1 MASLLD
7 SRNTFVDLKVQKLRI
22 LTEETIVEECGMIA
36 DQYKGNS
43 EKLKLITNGQDWS
56 SAFIGVGKC
65 MNTGCFLLHPLDY
78 VASNVHIRLQRSDNG
93 N

>member
-1 MASLLD
+1 M
-7 SRNTFVDLKVQKLRI
+7 RI
-22 LTEETIVEECGMIA
+22 LTEETIDEECDDSRSI
-36 DQYKGNS
+36 KGYS

-56 SAFIGVGKC
+56 CAFMEVGKC
-65 MNTGCFLLHPLDY
+65 METGCFLLHPLDY

>member
-1 MASLLD
+1 MASLSD

-22 LTEETIVEECGMIA
+22 LTEETIDEEWMIA
-36 DQYKGNS
+36 DQLKGYS

-56 SAFIGVGKC
+56 CAFMEVGKC
-65 MNTGCFLLHPLDY
+65 METGCFLLHPLDY